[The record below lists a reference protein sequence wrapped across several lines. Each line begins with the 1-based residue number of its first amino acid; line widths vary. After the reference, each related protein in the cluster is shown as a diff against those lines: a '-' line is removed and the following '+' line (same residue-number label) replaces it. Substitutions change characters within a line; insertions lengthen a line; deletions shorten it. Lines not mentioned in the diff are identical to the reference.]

1 VKPSRLRFLIPL
13 LGWLMLAHAHAQ
25 TAAAPVAAGMPS
37 MPVTEPDALQ
47 PFIATY
53 QVFNNGRQLGDAT
66 LQLVANDGNRWRID
80 LLMKGH
86 GLMRLTGLNVQQ
98 STVFERNG
106 QSWRPL
112 SQSTLRRVGFSSRK
126 STGVYDWNGRQAR
139 WSGDIKPHRAGPV
152 ALRDG
157 DLSGLLINLAVIRD
171 AQPGKALH
179 YRFVDGGRIKEHAYQ
194 VAPDTE
200 AIQVGELRYDAM
212 RVDRVQGG
220 GENTTLWVA
229 SGVPTPIRILQRENS
244 DDSSG
249 QDSTDLRLIQYQ
261 GVP

>member
-1 VKPSRLRFLIPL
+1 MKPSRLRFLIPW
-13 LGWLMLAHAHAQ
+13 LGVLMLAQAYAQ
-25 TAAAPVAAGMPS
+25 TAADPVAASMPS
-37 MPVTEPDALQ
+37 LPAAEPYALQ

-53 QVFNNGRQLGDAT
+53 QVFSNGRQLGDAT
-66 LQLVANDGNRWRID
+66 LRLLADDNDRWRID
-80 LLMKGH
+80 LVMKGS

-106 QSWRPL
+106 LSWRPL
-112 SQSTLRRVGFSSRK
+112 SQSTLRRVGFFARR

-139 WSGDIKPHRAGPV
+139 WSGDIKPRRAGPV

-171 AQPGKALH
+171 AQPGKRLQ
-179 YRFVDGGRIKEHAYQ
+179 YRFVDGGRVKDHTYQ
-194 VAPDTE
+194 VAPDLE

-212 RVDRVQGG
+212 RVDRVGG
-220 GENTTLWVA
+220 DESTTLWIA

-244 DDSSG
+244 DDIR